1 LDAEGSLGGSAP
13 SADLSSADAT
23 GSGTAS
29 FSGSSGDYTIK
40 AAGADIWTWVDEYG
54 ALYEPGVTGD
64 VMASVTIESQ
74 EDTDPW
80 AKSGLAVA
88 NDATAAGSSAGD
100 VVLATTP
107 GNGYTLQW
115 DADGDGYV
123 DTQTN
128 VDSVSYP
135 CELRLTK
142 SGSEFTGEYSTD
154 GGSTWTPIETVAVDD
169 AATTQDVGMVVTSH
183 DSGTLGKAEFAGFG
197 VN

>member
-1 LDAEGSLGGSAP
+1 MSVDT
-13 SADLSSADAT
+13 T
-23 GSGTAS
+23 GSGTAT
-29 FSGSSGDYTIK
+29 FSGSGGDHMIE
-40 AAGADIWTWVDEYG
+40 AAGADIWSWVDEYG
-54 ALYEPGVTGD
+54 ALYQGD
-64 VMASVTIESQ
+64 VSGDVVASVTVESQ
-74 EDTDPW
+74 QNTDPW
-80 AKSGLAVA
+80 AKSGLVMA
-88 NDATAAGSSAGD
+88 NDVTAAGSSAGD